1 MAFLLK
7 VYIIHIKTHNI
18 IQCLLLIQESQYER
32 DAITKKI
39 RKDHDNIK
47 KDLINLIA
55 YNNVLSCLFG
65 LQQQHK
71 WFNH

>member
-1 MAFLLK
+1 MAFLLE
-7 VYIIHIKTHNI
+7 VYIIHIKTRNI

-47 KDLINLIA
+47 KI
-55 YNNVLSCLFG
+55 
-65 LQQQHK
+65 
-71 WFNH
+71 